1 MKACFKS
8 ILTFIGFSL
17 AVAGTVF
24 VCGCGQNPH
33 LSGGRLYLSQKIDP
47 KAARELEIAVQQQP
61 SNGLAHLELARAYA
75 EADSTKKAGEEFDK
89 AIQVDPK
96 RKKDADVNR
105 KHYAVLHFN
114 EGLRLSQQEQK
125 FDEAAKEFEK
135 AVDIDPTDAGTLMNL
150 GYAYGQIGEKEKSRA
165 AYESASKL
173 YEKAI
178 ELNST
183 DPTVYKNLGLAYVQL
198 GKRDEAAAMFEK
210 ASSIA
215 PTDERSRKNLANVNL
230 EQGNESFKQEKYADA
245 IKYYEK
251 ALQLGADSTNVMF
264 QLGNCYFQQGTAETS
279 MVVSKPMFEKAGSLY
294 EGVLRKSPDD
304 IDAMTNLG
312 MVQFKL
318 GNSSEALQI
327 LRNVE
332 QRDPRV
338 PEVHKILGSG
348 YAGIGEKEL
357 AVTEI
362 VFSKA
367 LDPTKG
373 KRASDLDSWLSPEGI
388 KARYGETAELPKV
401 LKEQGTP
408 AEVYVYQ
415 ESGGLV
421 EVWFYPAKGKALY
434 FVSGRIPPKNEIT
447 FTPVTEK

>member
-1 MKACFKS
+1 MKASLKS
-8 ILTFIGFSL
+8 ILAVVGVSL
-17 AVAGTVF
+17 AVSVTLFMA
-24 VCGCGQNPH
+24 GCGQNPH
-33 LSGGRLYLSQKIDP
+33 LSGGRLYLSQKIYP

-61 SNGLAHLELARAYA
+61 NNGLAHLELARAYA
-75 EADSTKKAGEEFDK
+75 ELDSTKKAGEEFDK

-96 RKKDADVNR
+96 RKKDADINR
-105 KHYAVLHFN
+105 KHYAVMHFN
-114 EGLRLSQQEQK
+114 EALRLSQQEQK

-135 AVDIDPTDAGTLMNL
+135 AAEIDPTDAGTYMNL

-165 AYESASKL
+165 AYESASKI
-173 YEKAI
+173 YEKAV
-178 ELNST
+178 EEKST
-183 DPTVYKNLGLAYVQL
+183 DPTVFKNLGLAYAQL
-198 GKRDEAAAMFEK
+198 GKREEAAAMFEK
-210 ASSIA
+210 AASIA
-215 PTDERSRKNLANVNL
+215 PTDEKARKNLASVNL

-245 IKYYEK
+245 IKFYER
-251 ALQLGADSTNVMF
+251 ALQLGSDSSTVMF
-264 QLGNCYFQQGTAETS
+264 QLGNCYFQEGTAETS
-279 MVVSKPMFEKAGSLY
+279 SVASKSMFEKAGSFY

-304 IDAMTNLG
+304 LDALTNLG

-318 GNSSEALQI
+318 GRVSEALQL

-332 QRDPRV
+332 QKDPKV
-338 PEVHKILGSG
+338 PEVHRILGSG
-348 YAGIGEKEL
+348 FASIGEKEM

-373 KRASDLDSWLSPEGI
+373 KRTSDLDSWLSPESV
-388 KARYGETAELPKV
+388 KARYGDTAELGKV
-401 LKEQGTP
+401 IKEQGTP
-408 AEVYVYQ
+408 AEVYVYE

-447 FTPVTEK
+447 FTPITEK